1 MSASQ
6 TQDRDNRH
14 RREARSSGR
23 GAADRAAAG
32 RGPVPEAGARHQAR
46 ADVAAVAYRFVP
58 AGLDWAGLEALGR
71 LRPELMEAHGAPL
84 QADARDAACA
94 ANDPQA
100 PTGTGVEPGAS
111 SLVQGVSAD
120 SAPDQAA
127 IPAQMTE
134 ALDSMCSAPTDL
146 GERCRRIADSDGLCS
161 YHSRRSRSAGVMD
174 PLDLI
179 NWDSD
184 TEALRAMSEGADRPA
199 PGDGCHVEASMGESE
214 VRSPV
219 TDPTAEAA
227 ALDADL
233 AAEPK
238 RARHLRVVSEPDAP
252 DGESGRQGWAF
263 EPPDTLALERERA
276 LLREAMPHASE
287 AVIDSGVEFYSNH
300 LSAHTVRTYEQ
311 KLRDFFEYAAAN
323 GFNPLTCEPPR
334 IKGYVVER
342 MNAGKPGSSK
352 GGSGE
357 SEPYSVS
364 YFTSFLS
371 ALRCAT
377 SAQGLPDHTARLK
390 LSETIRGYSRSKG
403 SALPRMAKS
412 EIRANDLIEIE
423 RTARLGCTYPAAQ
436 LRAAIAIGCDP
447 DLDFSVS
454 QLCALTFKDVVVAG
468 ATATIAASRGPV
480 GAIEIPE
487 RPGDPTC
494 PVAALRSL
502 REATRNHMRAQRGGS
517 TPTDAQLHDEHL
529 FTNKNTGAPLS
540 RKGLKLIVGKA
551 CAGLQEL
558 APPDRGRL
566 APLGP
571 RQRRQ
576 AMTAA
581 SDITTVRDLAMIFHT
596 AFCSA
601 RAGNVGDFS
610 VEHVEVW
617 GRDVDG
623 ASVTTPLADRVER
636 DGSVTKGILSR
647 IAVITPTDILDENGN
662 SLYGSL
668 IMGVHTT
675 FAYGTKTQKFH
686 ENWYPAQPGWEACPV
701 RLLLKWLKAY
711 DQLLAADSGTR
722 LAGWHPLFSSLK
734 HPGKPINT
742 LSRTLGKAVKTSMAR
757 IGRPPDAYSAHSL
770 RKFRGSHVL
779 SRGGSMTDV
788 MVHDGRSSEVEGI
801 VYARRDPR
809 DPFGADLMV
818 GLYSGATRRSDAA
831 MSESDDHRRDRCGV
845 TAPDTAGAAAAVQ
858 PSRGGE
864 PSPAADSAALT
875 KAVCA
880 FRDAVEHLREAGLD
894 DRDIAAAARLDLA

>member
-1 MSASQ
+1 MWRRAWESQ
-6 TQDRDNRH
+6 R
-14 RREARSSGR
+14 
-23 GAADRAAAG
+23 
-32 RGPVPEAGARHQAR
+32 
-46 ADVAAVAYRFVP
+46 
-58 AGLDWAGLEALGR
+58 
-71 LRPELMEAHGAPL
+71 
-84 QADARDAACA
+84 C
-94 ANDPQA
+94 DP
-100 PTGTGVEPGAS
+100 
-111 SLVQGVSAD
+111 
-120 SAPDQAA
+120 
-127 IPAQMTE
+127 
-134 ALDSMCSAPTDL
+134 
-146 GERCRRIADSDGLCS
+146 
-161 YHSRRSRSAGVMD
+161 
-174 PLDLI
+174 
-179 NWDSD
+179 
-184 TEALRAMSEGADRPA
+184 
-199 PGDGCHVEASMGESE
+199 
-214 VRSPV
+214 PV
-219 TDPTAEAA
+219 TDPAAEAA
-227 ALDADL
+227 APDADL

-300 LSAHTVRTYEQ
+300 LSAHTVRSYEQ

-377 SAQGLPDHTARLK
+377 RAQGLPDHTARLK

-454 QLCALTFKDVVVAG
+454 QLCALTFKDVVVSG

-517 TPTDAQLHDEHL
+517 TPTDAQLRDEHL

-558 APPDRGRL
+558 APPARGRL

-581 SDITTVRDLAMIFHT
+581 SDTTTVRDLAMIFHT

-623 ASVTTPLADRVER
+623 ASVTTPLVDRVER

-668 IMGVHTT
+668 IMGVHTI

-734 HPGKPINT
+734 HPGEPINT

-770 RKFRGSHVL
+770 RKFRASHVL
-779 SRGGSMTDV
+779 SQGGSMTAV

-801 VYARRDPR
+801 VYARPDQR
-809 DPFGADLMV
+809 DPFAADLMV
-818 GLYSGATRRSDAA
+818 GLYSGATRRSDAT
-831 MSESDDHRRDRCGV
+831 MSESHDHRHDRCGV
-845 TAPDTAGAAAAVQ
+845 TAPRHGRRCSSGTALTGRGALPCGGFGNAHEGRLRIPRCRGASPRGRARRSRHRGRRPAGPRLALPQRSRCRLAVGLVGRAIGCASSPGPTSRAQRSCGSALHPPWHPRRRCRDASAGSAPPGTRPGSAGRVPALRRHPPRPACDTGLSSVTGPCGSSPREAIHAAQRTRTRRLGRARIGDDTFSLTPALSASTQPLTWLFADRAGISPWRRRSRTSPPGGGTAS
-858 PSRGGE
+858 PSRPGCPGSPPR
-864 PSPAADSAALT
+864 PSPRCGSGSPGG
-875 KAVCA
+875 V
-880 FRDAVEHLREAGLD
+880 RRPLRAPAGCG
-894 DRDIAAAARLDLA
+894 